1 MQTPWSCLK
10 VSRTFEA
17 SEGLAKNGK
26 KSHRRLNHPHHL
38 QTSTKE
44 QKQNSFSNPKSWSYR
59 PTRFFWSPH
68 LGLPWPPKAL
78 PGHRA
83 QKIAQISGPLHGGQA
98 PLGWCPRRSRDRAAA
113 QAAWTKN
120 LRTESR
126 QETWK
131 KDTKRLVF
139 KSWSCF
145 SSLNF
150 GRETYENQD
159 WNALG
164 FRLGDQSDTLN
175 QVARHEM
182 ENKTNPNIPSGYLT

>member
-1 MQTPWSCLK
+1 
-10 VSRTFEA
+10 
-17 SEGLAKNGK
+17 
-26 KSHRRLNHPHHL
+26 
-38 QTSTKE
+38 
-44 QKQNSFSNPKSWSYR
+44 
-59 PTRFFWSPH
+59 
-68 LGLPWPPKAL
+68 
-78 PGHRA
+78 
-83 QKIAQISGPLHGGQA
+83 
-98 PLGWCPRRSRDRAAA
+98 
-113 QAAWTKN
+113 
-120 LRTESR
+120 
-126 QETWK
+126 
-131 KDTKRLVF
+131 VF